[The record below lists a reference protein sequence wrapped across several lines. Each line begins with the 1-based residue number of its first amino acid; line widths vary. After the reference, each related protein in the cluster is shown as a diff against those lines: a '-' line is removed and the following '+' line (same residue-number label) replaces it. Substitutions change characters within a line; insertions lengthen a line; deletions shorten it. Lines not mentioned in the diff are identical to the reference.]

1 MTQLEL
7 EIQETKNSELKSS
20 FVITKLS
27 RRQKGII
34 AVALLLTAIGLLIYW
49 LSDSLLLGTLAGVVP
64 FISYKI
70 GKWIS
75 EILKQDYDY
84 SKPMF

>member
-7 EIQETKNSELKSS
+7 EIQEVKTHQIKPK
-20 FVITKLS
+20 FFMPKLS
-27 RRQKGII
+27 RRKKGII
-34 AVALLLTAIGLLIYW
+34 AVTLLLTIIGLIVFW
-49 LSDSLLLGTLAGVVP
+49 FSQSLSLGILSVVVP

-75 EILKQDYDY
+75 EILEQDYDY

>member
-1 MTQLEL
+1 MTQFEL
-7 EIQETKNSELKSS
+7 EIQEVKTHQLKPK
-20 FVITKLS
+20 FFIPKLT
-27 RRQKGII
+27 RRKKGVL
-34 AVALLLTAIGLLIYW
+34 AVTLLLTAIGLLVFW
-49 LSDSLLLGTLAGVVP
+49 LTQSLTLGMLAALVP